1 VRSTKSPSLARESAN
16 KNDGCHVEQKNWT
29 TVRTL
34 VGYHRYDT
42 PAELL
47 LLNKIWVLQ
56 SLLSNYFC
64 PQQSLSTKPATARKS
79 SRSTTPAATPQQ
91 RAQAHPNLP
100 TTAKADLT
108 RTYLDINPAALQR
121 HIQARINELVTLTRH
136 QGRTPA
142 QSPTQAGISKRRDE
156 PSSRGHPALRQ
167 RIAPRAY

>member
-1 VRSTKSPSLARESAN
+1 M
-16 KNDGCHVEQKNWT
+16 
-29 TVRTL
+29 RTL

-56 SLLSNYFC
+56 SLLSNYFY
-64 PQQSLSTKPATARKS
+64 PQQKLVYKARDGAKVIKKYD
-79 SRSTTPAATPQQ
+79 TAATPQQ

-121 HIQARINELVTLTRH
+121 HIQALLNELITLTVTKAGPKRKA
-136 QGRTPA
+136 P
-142 QSPTQAGISKRRDE
+142 PIQASANDATNQLTRASGI
-156 PSSRGHPALRQ
+156 
-167 RIAPRAY
+167 